1 MRFHCAICPNIH
13 RVKIKMSKTTI
24 YLKLNW
30 NLNALKRNVECTH
43 TLHSVLSITLLST
56 LHSCYFLICFV
67 SLIFFFLL
75 DFVLLLLLLSFPLFC
90 CISPSLTYKKIISF
104 SPLSFCFLFG
114 KKMGVVR
121 IELTTSWLWDTR
133 STDWA
138 TLPSVHRT
146 SVFYITK
153 FNPWASYFYCSQSI
167 HVNLLWW
174 SLFDLLTYVH
184 CWKHKSVSLK

>member
-1 MRFHCAICPNIH
+1 MH
-13 RVKIKMSKTTI
+13 
-24 YLKLNW
+24 W
-30 NLNALKRNVECTH
+30 NQRGKSTPDLYP
-43 TLHSVLSITLLST
+43 VLSITLLSIHCT
-56 LHSCYFLICFV
+56 VVIFSCFV
-67 SLIFFFLL
+67 LFCSLYLIFFSSSWFS
-75 DFVLLLLLLSFPLFC
+75 FVVVVIVIIISPLLLYIPFLS
-90 CISPSLTYKKIISF
+90 YKKSNPF

-153 FNPWASYFYCSQSI
+153 FNPWALYFYCRQSI

-184 CWKHKSVSLK
+184 CWKHKLVCLK

>member
-67 SLIFFFLL
+67 SLIFFFFLI
-75 DFVLLLLLLSFPLFC
+75 LFC
-90 CISPSLTYKKIISF
+90 CYCYYHFPSFVVYPPPSYTKKIISF

-138 TLPSVHRT
+138 TLPLVIYQKLVTYR
-146 SVFYITK
+146 
-153 FNPWASYFYCSQSI
+153 
-167 HVNLLWW
+167 NL
-174 SLFDLLTYVH
+174 S
-184 CWKHKSVSLK
+184 

>member
-1 MRFHCAICPNIH
+1 MH
-13 RVKIKMSKTTI
+13 
-24 YLKLNW
+24 W
-30 NLNALKRNVECTH
+30 NQKGKSTPDH
-43 TLHSVLSITLLST
+43 YPVLSITLLSIHCT
-56 LHSCYFLICFV
+56 VVIFSSLLFSSLLFSFSDIFSSSYFLLCYCYYH
-67 SLIFFFLL
+67 SP
-75 DFVLLLLLLSFPLFC
+75 LLLYIPFLS
-90 CISPSLTYKKIISF
+90 YKKSNPF

-153 FNPWASYFYCSQSI
+153 FNPWALYFYCRQSI
-167 HVNLLWW
+167 HVNLLWR

-184 CWKHKSVSLK
+184 CWKHKLVCLK